1 MSLRARALLCRGESR
16 GTSTR
21 GRRRR
26 RARERGK
33 RRRKRRE
40 GGQMRGRR
48 MARFTPM
55 TRGRGQSLERRLLMT
70 DGECHLVKNL
80 PCPLLLSL
88 PPDLPIG
95 GVLLLHT
102 DLPIGGV
109 GHLHAPPPVTATPMR
124 GPADPSERAHHDC
137 LSPPCRLLAVLIE
150 IVRLIQLTQMTFYK
164 WNTTLR
170 PSSFPPSRLE
180 GGLGEVD
187 LFDVTDS
194 SSTNRTGGLQTEV
207 MDTCGTGDEMKA
219 WHEEMTPRIS
229 EADDAGS
236 VKVVIRDRIGGS
248 RRS

>member
-1 MSLRARALLCRGESR
+1 MTAALSSALPSFTSVAISSPKRWLGTTPCISAPNQPSRSWISLMSLRARALLCRGESR

-180 GGLGEVD
+180 GG
-187 LFDVTDS
+187 
-194 SSTNRTGGLQTEV
+194 R
-207 MDTCGTGDEMKA
+207 A
-219 WHEEMTPRIS
+219 
-229 EADDAGS
+229 
-236 VKVVIRDRIGGS
+236 
-248 RRS
+248 RRSRPV